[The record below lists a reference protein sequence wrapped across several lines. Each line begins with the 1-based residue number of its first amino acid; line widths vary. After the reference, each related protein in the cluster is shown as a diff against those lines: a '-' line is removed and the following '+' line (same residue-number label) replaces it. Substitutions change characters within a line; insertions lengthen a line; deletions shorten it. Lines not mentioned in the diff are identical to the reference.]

1 MCVLF
6 VCVYFVFCF
15 MASWQPSCAGCVS
28 NTHTL
33 THIPIKYVNCDICR
47 FVVAIS
53 AAAIVVVVVVAVV
66 VVAVVVV
73 VVAAALTFNPNMS
86 ALSRSMHN

>member
-1 MCVLF
+1 MYCLF
-6 VCVYFVFCF
+6 VFILFFVLWLHGSHLVQGVL
-15 MASWQPSCAGCVS
+15 ATH
-28 NTHTL
+28 THTL

-53 AAAIVVVVVVAVV
+53 AAAIVAVV
-66 VVAVVVV
+66 VVAVV